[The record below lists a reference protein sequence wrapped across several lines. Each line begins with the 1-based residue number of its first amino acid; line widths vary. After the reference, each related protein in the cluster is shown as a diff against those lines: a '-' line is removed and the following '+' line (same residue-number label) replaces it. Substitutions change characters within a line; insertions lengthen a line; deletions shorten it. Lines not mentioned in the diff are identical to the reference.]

1 MTLPEIVL
9 GSGEARL
16 LSGPGGREIS
26 RWRLNFDLTKPFL
39 KWAGG
44 KQWLSPLGRYLAPE
58 EFSVYCEP
66 FLGAGALFFALGPPR
81 AHLSDVN
88 PELIKAYG
96 GVSAD
101 VEGVISRLDRVPYDI
116 ETFKKM
122 RVSRPRLDATA
133 AVRFIYLNRTAFN
146 GIYRVNRNGDFNV
159 PFGKYKNPT
168 ICQPDRLRPAA
179 RALQSATLRSHD
191 FETAVQNADA
201 SWFVYFDPPY
211 ITGHLNNGFVKW
223 NARIFNWDDQ
233 ARLAQ
238 IATEL
243 QARGT
248 RVLISNADHPA
259 VSDLY
264 ESFHHLRIRRH
275 SLVGGKAAS
284 RKDVSELL
292 ISSFPIIDR
301 LPGVRLPATS
311 EGFY

>member
-9 GSGEARL
+9 GRGEARL
-16 LSGPGGREIS
+16 FSGSEGTEIA

-44 KQWLSPLGRYLAPE
+44 KQWLSPLARYLAPE
-58 EFSVYCEP
+58 EFSMYCEP
-66 FLGAGALFFALGPPR
+66 FLGAGALFFALRPPQAR
-81 AHLSDVN
+81 LSDAN
-88 PELIKAYG
+88 AELVKAYG
-96 GVSAD
+96 GVRGD
-101 VEGVISRLDRVPYDI
+101 VDDVISRLEAVPYDI

-122 RVSRPRLDATA
+122 RISRPRLDATA

-146 GIYRVNRNGDFNV
+146 GIYRVNRKGEFNV
-159 PFGKYKNPT
+159 PFGKYENPT

-179 RALQSATLRSHD
+179 KALQSAVLRSQD
-191 FETAVQNADA
+191 FEVAVQNADA

-233 ARLAQ
+233 ARLARV
-238 IATEL
+238 AAEL
-243 QARGT
+243 SARGA

-264 ESFHHLRIRRH
+264 QNFHHLRVRRH
-275 SLVGGKAAS
+275 SLVGGRAAS

-301 LPGVRLPATS
+301 LPGVRSPAPL
-311 EGFY
+311 EVLN